1 MKKILSLL
9 LATSLILSACQS
21 KTLENTQEE
30 SSLSKKVYVAVENDN
45 QVAVVDPVSGM
56 VTKRIDLSGMPHN
69 VQVSPDGA
77 TVWVTVNAMEE
88 GEAEMHSSE
97 DSLGTEDQLVVIS
110 TETDTIIQQID
121 LGADLHLAHVVLSP
135 DSAWAYTNAQEA
147 NKVFIVNA
155 QTYTFEKTIELPE
168 GAEPHGL
175 RLDPEGNLAYLALMG
190 AKGMGILN
198 LETEAFEVIDFGDAV
213 VQTGVTPDGKYA
225 FASLYST
232 KQLGIYN
239 IETKETSTVPLP
251 DAKGPVQV
259 YSTPD
264 SRYVYVADQGYY
276 FDQPTSD
283 KVYKIDLESKTV
295 VATIVAGEGPHG
307 VALSSDVSEAYI
319 TNIVSGDLSIINTE
333 TDQVIKTIDIGE
345 APNGVTVWESGI
357 REPSVSLTPV
367 DSISHP
373 HGLAVDIK
381 DSNKVYVATHE
392 GLLLLQNEQDLYRI
406 GESTNDLMGFT
417 IDALDSKTFYSSGH
431 PSYGGNIG
439 FQKTVDG
446 GKTWEKISDGINGPV
461 DFHTM
466 TVSPVDSNIVY
477 GLFSGQI
484 QKSTDGGKSW
494 TLLNNQPEKIIA
506 LVADVADVKR
516 AYATTQQGIWM
527 STDGGENWSVLSDQ
541 LKSSIVISMVQ
552 NPKDG
557 TQMLSFS
564 DTLGLASSSDGGKTW
579 TSIMGTPNAVLYF
592 IAFSASNP
600 QMVYAID
607 ENNQVY
613 KSEDSGLTW
622 EKIY

>member
-1 MKKILSLL
+1 MKKTLSLL
-9 LATSLILSACQS
+9 LGTALFLSACQT
-21 KTLENTQEE
+21 KPLDEPQEE
-30 SSLSKKVYVAVENDN
+30 SSLDKKIYVAVENDN
-45 QVAVVDPVSGM
+45 QVAVVDPVSGL
-56 VTKRIDLSGMPHN
+56 VTTRIELSGMPHN
-69 VQVSPDGA
+69 VQVSPDGE

-88 GEAEMHSSE
+88 DEAEMHGN
-97 DSLGTEDQLVVIS
+97 DDALGTEDQLIVIS
-110 TETDTIIQQID
+110 TKTDEIIQQID

-135 DSAWAYTNAQEA
+135 NSAWAYANAQEA
-147 NKVFIVNA
+147 NKVFVVNA

-168 GAEPHGL
+168 DAEPHGL
-175 RLDPEGNLAYLALMG
+175 RIDPQGDLAYLALMG

-198 LETEAFEVIDFGDAV
+198 LETEAFEIVDFGDAV
-213 VQTGVTPDGKYA
+213 VQTGITPDGKYA

-239 IETKETSTVPLP
+239 VETKETSTVLLP

-259 YSTPD
+259 YPTPD
-264 SRYVYVADQGYY
+264 SRYAYVADQGYY

-283 KVYKIDLESKTV
+283 KVYKIDLESKEV
-295 VATIVAGEGPHG
+295 VATIIAGEGPHG
-307 VALSSDVSEAYI
+307 VALSSDGSEAYI
-319 TNIVSGDLSIINTE
+319 TNIVSGDLSIIDTK

-345 APNGVTVWESGI
+345 APNGVSVWERDIS
-357 REPSVSLTPV
+357 EPSVSLTPV

-373 HGLAVDIK
+373 HGIAVDLE
-381 DSNKVYVATHE
+381 DSNKVYIATHE
-392 GLLLLQNEQDLYRI
+392 GLLLLQDEKDLYRI
-406 GESTNDLMGFT
+406 GETTNDLMGFT
-417 IDALDSKTFYSSGH
+417 IDAKDPTTFYISGH

-439 FQKTVDG
+439 FQKTMDG
-446 GKTWEKISDGINGPV
+446 GETWQKISDGINGPV

-466 TVSPVDSNIVY
+466 TVSPIDSNTVY

-484 QKSTDGGKSW
+484 QKSTDGGTSW

-506 LVADVADVKR
+506 LVADVVDAKTV
-516 AYATTQQGIWM
+516 YVSTQQGIWV
-527 STDGGENWSVLSDQ
+527 STDGGENWNELSGQ
-541 LKSSIVISMVQ
+541 LKSSVVISLSQ

-557 TQMLSFS
+557 AQMLSFS

-579 TSIMGTPNAVLYF
+579 ASLAGAPNAVLYF

-600 QMVYAID
+600 ETVYAID
-607 ENNQVY
+607 ENNQIY